1 MAAEAEVEAETEAGA
16 GAGWALLFVPPCS
29 AEPFRSL
36 LRIIRRK
43 SSVLLLAESCKASC
57 IEQKRILFVQI
68 KGENRVVHIP
78 NVSKKRKKSSAE
90 AKGEEDRKGKR
101 KIKRKKIA
109 VLYDSVSF
117 FKTQYLE

>member
-1 MAAEAEVEAETEAGA
+1 M
-16 GAGWALLFVPPCS
+16 
-29 AEPFRSL
+29 
-36 LRIIRRK
+36 
-43 SSVLLLAESCKASC
+43 
-57 IEQKRILFVQI
+57 FVQI